1 MKTYKSTID
10 RIKLVKES
18 SDFPKAQ
25 INSSKDI
32 NEYIRQFYFEDIE
45 IYESVFIVLL
55 NTKNTTTGYVKIS
68 QGGTAGTVVDIK
80 LIAKYALESLAAS
93 IILCHNHPSGNTTPS
108 NEDKNITDKVK
119 NGLNLI
125 DVKLLDHIIIS
136 PEKDKY
142 FSFADDGL
150 L

>member
-93 IILCHNHPSGNTTPS
+93 LILCHNHPSGNTTPS
-108 NEDKNITDKVK
+108 NEDKNITAKVK
-119 NGLNLI
+119 TGLNLI
-125 DVKLLDHIIIS
+125 DVKLLDHIILT